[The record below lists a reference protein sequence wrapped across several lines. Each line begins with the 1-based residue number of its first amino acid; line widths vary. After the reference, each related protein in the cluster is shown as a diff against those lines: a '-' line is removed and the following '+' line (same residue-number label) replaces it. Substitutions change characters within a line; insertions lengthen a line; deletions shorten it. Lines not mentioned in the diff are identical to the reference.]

1 MSGRWIARRV
11 AWTTALVLGA
21 AVLSGCAHPPVTSA
35 PSPSVTSTLATL
47 PASVLMVVPPFT
59 YADSTAARSA
69 LDRGRVGDVLTA
81 FEGGLARDIV
91 LDGEVVGGIQA
102 YRFTPGVANADHAR
116 FPPMLVYT
124 FAGSTPHQARVG
136 GQVVQ
141 RTDSASGGRSVVG
154 WARGDYVVLVWT
166 YDRAVATR
174 FVGDYILRSM

>member
-1 MSGRWIARRV
+1 MSGRWIARRI
-11 AWTTALVLGA
+11 ACTTALVVGV
-21 AVLSGCAHPPVTSA
+21 AVVSGCAHAPVTAVPSSSA
-35 PSPSVTSTLATL
+35 SVTMAALPPSTL
-47 PASVLMVVPPFT
+47 VVVPPFA
-59 YADSTAARSA
+59 YADSTAARAA

-91 LDGEVVGGIQA
+91 LDGQVVGGIQA
-102 YRFTPGVANADHAR
+102 YRFAPDVAKADHAR

-124 FAGSTPHQARVG
+124 FSGSTPHQSKVG

-141 RTDSASGGRSVVG
+141 RVDAASDGRSVVG
-154 WARGDYVVLVWT
+154 WARGDYVVVVWT